1 MFKPNTMQGINIIY
15 AIIIG
20 NNIVQ
25 QADINWSNLILGKE
39 ALTQIKIKIS
49 RLVFKAKFKL
59 EEG

>member
-1 MFKPNTMQGINIIY
+1 MFKPNTVQGINIIY
-15 AIIIG
+15 PIIIG

-59 EEG
+59 DG